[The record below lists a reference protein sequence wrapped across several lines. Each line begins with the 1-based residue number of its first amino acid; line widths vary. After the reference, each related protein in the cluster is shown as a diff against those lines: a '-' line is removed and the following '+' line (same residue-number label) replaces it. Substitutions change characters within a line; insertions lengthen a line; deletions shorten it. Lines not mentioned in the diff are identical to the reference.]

1 MKNII
6 ILLLLVSSHAFGQG
20 LILSSPEDKA
30 SFPKLPAD
38 SFGFT
43 ESLPLSYSLEK
54 YVPPV
59 LSQNGGTCVGFASFY
74 YGLSTMYN
82 IKFNLTDPDEK
93 YVHSFDPYFIYSIQF
108 NDKDDC
114 DNGLS
119 FIDAFDKLMNIGAK
133 KTLFP
138 PFTNCGTK
146 WSVDKLKN
154 TLDYTTPYSINN
166 YYYLDKESKTKN
178 QVIDIVKGALYNDIP
193 VITGFKFVES
203 MYTYNSANISGV
215 KSDGLWDPS
224 ANEKRDGGHALCVI
238 GYDDTKFGG
247 SFRIVNSWGTDY
259 GDRGFI
265 WVKYDDFVEYGEAIF
280 FLELNENIKDLT
292 PAEIEAENYT
302 RYNYKNNSNTFSSYE
317 GQYKNN
323 GLNGY
328 GIWSDKDTDTYYVGK
343 YDDAEMTGYFLILDE
358 DGFYSANAVNGT
370 LQDVESFGFGSNEE
384 LMETEISAKKFFE
397 KLGSEFSLRK
407 ANSTKTNKPKTS
419 KQ

>member
-6 ILLLLVSSHAFGQG
+6 IILLLVSSNAFGQG

-30 SFPKLPAD
+30 SFPEFPAD

-43 ESLPLSYSLEK
+43 EILPFSYSLEK

-59 LSQNGGTCVGFASFY
+59 KNQVGGTCVGFATFY

-82 IKFNLTDPDEK
+82 IKFNLTDSDEK
-93 YVHSFDPYFIYSIQF
+93 LVHSFDPYFIYSITY
-108 NDKDDC
+108 NNVEDC
-114 DNGLS
+114 DEGLS
-119 FIDAFDKLMNIGAK
+119 IKNTLNKLGKIGAK
-133 KTLFP
+133 KLLFP

-146 WSVDKLKN
+146 WSETKFMN
-154 TLDYTTPYSINN
+154 TLDYTTPYNINGW
-166 YYYLDKESKTKN
+166 YGWDPDKRTSGDIIN
-178 QVIDIVKGALYNDIP
+178 IVKQHLYKDIP
-193 VITGFKFVES
+193 IITGFKFTNS
-203 MYTYNSANISGV
+203 MYSYTSKNLLGV
-215 KSDGLWDPS
+215 KNDGLWDPS
-224 ANEKRDGGHALCVI
+224 TNEKEEGGHALCVI
-238 GYDDTKFGG
+238 GYDDTKYGG

-259 GDRGFI
+259 GDRGFM
-265 WVKYDDFVEYGEAIF
+265 WVKYNDFAEFVSEIYAV
-280 FLELNENIKDLT
+280 ELNENIKDLT
-292 PAEIEAENYT
+292 PAEIKAENYT

-328 GIWSDKDTDTYYVGK
+328 GIWSDKDTNTYYVGK

-370 LQDVESFGFGSNEE
+370 LQDVESFGFGSSEE